1 MAIIKRAVAPAAVK
15 EEKKT
20 DVVKINPPVVAT
32 VSGSEVGKKSI
43 KKDNAGSTEKKAEEK
58 KDENAAVKKAAPAK
72 KETKPAVKKAA
83 PAKKETKPVSKKAAP
98 TKKETKPAA
107 KKAAPAKKETKPA
120 AKKAAPAKKETKP
133 AAKKAA
139 PAKKAAA
146 KKAAPAKKALET
158 VLTVQYNNKDV
169 VKNDIDE
176 AFKGV
181 WEYDL
186 KRNISEVKN
195 VNYYYKPEESVVYF
209 VTDDGTDGHFNI

>member
-72 KETKPAVKKAA
+72 KETKPA
-83 PAKKETKPVSKKAAP
+83 
-98 TKKETKPAA
+98 A

-120 AKKAAPAKKETKP
+120 VKKAAPAKKETKP

>member
-58 KDENAAVKKAAPAK
+58 KDENAAV
-72 KETKPAVKKAA
+72 
-83 PAKKETKPVSKKAAP
+83 
-98 TKKETKPAA
+98 